1 MTGQGDECV
10 LQVGLLDAELPGD
23 DPVPGQHRGDR
34 VHDLAGARHQHDIAA
49 VGDAGYLGQAGQQL
63 VIERYGRPEPDAL
76 LGFETYTATL
86 AGKGEEIDD
95 IMRKADTA
103 FASFDG
109 MMTRIDNAIPDLT
122 KGKDG
127 ELYQKIH
134 SIHETADSFR
144 KRSVVFLD
152 EGRRTLL
159 DISESAIKVTRKFDP
174 PGGGGT
180 APAASPRQK
189 RP

>member
-1 MTGQGDECV
+1 MRCS
-10 LQVGLLDAELPGD
+10 ASKPI
-23 DPVPGQHRGDR
+23 R
-34 VHDLAGARHQHDIAA
+34 
-49 VGDAGYLGQAGQQL
+49 
-63 VIERYGRPEPDAL
+63 
-76 LGFETYTATL
+76 ATL

-109 MMTRIDNAIPDLT
+109 MMTKIDNALPDLT

-134 SIHETADSFR
+134 SIHETADSFK

-174 PGGGGT
+174 PGSGGT
-180 APAASPRQK
+180 APPAASPRQK